1 MTQAGPM
8 ITAQPVTRREVSMR
22 SRFPL
27 IVLVLALGAGVPPSA
42 AEPPAVRPVVRDEL
56 SRSLDEL
63 ASQLHGLTER
73 WRGHFGRGE
82 APGERPLITLMLG
95 WRQELGLSAAQIESL
110 ERLRAE
116 FQRDAIRRDA
126 DLRVAE
132 MDLAALLRTDTV
144 DLAAAEAK
152 VREIERLRAEARLAR
167 IRAIEEGKMQ
177 LTVEQ
182 RAKLR
187 TLLAQQA
194 ARTREAPVRRSR

>member
-42 AEPPAVRPVVRDEL
+42 AEPPAVRPVVHDEL

-95 WRQELGLSAAQIESL
+95 WRQELGLSAAQIERL

-152 VREIERLRAEARLAR
+152 VREIERLRAETRLAR

-194 ARTREAPVRRSR
+194 ARPREAPVRRSR

>member
-1 MTQAGPM
+1 M
-8 ITAQPVTRREVSMR
+8 IIAQPVTRREVSMR

-42 AEPPAVRPVVRDEL
+42 AEPPAVRPVVHDEL

-95 WRQELGLSAAQIESL
+95 WRQELGLSTAQIEGL
-110 ERLRAE
+110 ERLRTA
-116 FQRDAIRRDA
+116 FQRGAIRRDA

-194 ARTREAPVRRSR
+194 ARPREAPVRRSR

>member
-1 MTQAGPM
+1 M
-8 ITAQPVTRREVSMR
+8 IIAQPVTRREVSMR

-42 AEPPAVRPVVRDEL
+42 AEPPAVRPVVHDEL

-152 VREIERLRAEARLAR
+152 VREIERLRAETRLAR

-194 ARTREAPVRRSR
+194 ARPREAPVRRSR

>member
-1 MTQAGPM
+1 M
-8 ITAQPVTRREVSMR
+8 ISAQPVTRREVSMR

-42 AEPPAVRPVVRDEL
+42 AEPPAVRPVVHDEL

-95 WRQELGLSAAQIESL
+95 WRQELGLSTAQIEGL
-110 ERLRAE
+110 ERLRTE
-116 FQRDAIRRDA
+116 FQRGAIRRDA

-152 VREIERLRAEARLAR
+152 VREIERLRAETRLAR

-194 ARTREAPVRRSR
+194 ARPREAPVRRSR

>member
-1 MTQAGPM
+1 M
-8 ITAQPVTRREVSMR
+8 ITAQPVTRREASMR

-27 IVLVLALGAGVPPSA
+27 IVLVLALGAAVPPSA

-56 SRSLDEL
+56 ARSLDEL

-82 APGERPLITLMLG
+82 APGERPLITVMLG

-110 ERLRAE
+110 ERLRTE
-116 FQRDAIRRDA
+116 FQRGAIRRDA

-132 MDLAALLRTDTV
+132 MDLAALLRAEPV

-152 VREIERLRAEARLAR
+152 VREIERLRAETRLAR
-167 IRAIEEGKMQ
+167 IRAIEQGKAQ

-187 TLLAQQA
+187 TLLAPQA
-194 ARTREAPVRRSR
+194 ARPPEPPVRRSR

>member
-1 MTQAGPM
+1 M
-8 ITAQPVTRREVSMR
+8 IIAQPVTRREVSMR

-27 IVLVLALGAGVPPSA
+27 IILLLALGAAVPPSA
-42 AEPPAVRPVVRDEL
+42 AEPPAGRPAVHDEL

-63 ASQLHGLTER
+63 ASQLHGLTDR

-110 ERLRAE
+110 ERLRTE
-116 FQRDAIRRDA
+116 FQRGAIRRDA

-152 VREIERLRAEARLAR
+152 VREIERLRAETRLAR
-167 IRAIEEGKMQ
+167 IRAIEEGKAQ

-182 RAKLR
+182 RATLR

-194 ARTREAPVRRSR
+194 ARPPEPPVRRSR